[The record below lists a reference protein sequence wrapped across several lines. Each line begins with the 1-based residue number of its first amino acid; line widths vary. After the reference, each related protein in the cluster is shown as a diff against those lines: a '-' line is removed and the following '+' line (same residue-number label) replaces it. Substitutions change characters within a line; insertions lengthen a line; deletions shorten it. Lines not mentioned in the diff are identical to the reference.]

1 MEQQVISSLISNMSY
16 GGLFLWLLLYVLRT
30 NDKREQRYQDIIENL
45 TCKFEEIKE
54 DVRQIKSKLE

>member
-1 MEQQVISSLISNMSY
+1 MEQQILSSLISNVSY

-45 TCKFEEIKE
+45 TQKFEEIKE
-54 DVRQIKSKLE
+54 DVKQIKSKLE